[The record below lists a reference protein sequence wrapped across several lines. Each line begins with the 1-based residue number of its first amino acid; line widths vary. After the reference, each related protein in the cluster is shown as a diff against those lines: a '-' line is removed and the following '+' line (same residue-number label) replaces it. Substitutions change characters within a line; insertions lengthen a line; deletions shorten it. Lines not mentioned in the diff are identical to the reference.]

1 MINNANVIE
10 EEWGLKLEHEFGIWV
25 VVSDRGDR
33 TIYSEVAVLDTW
45 FSFRRLRREQD
56 AGGAGNRDGRDSSSR
71 SLIAGRDRSSVL
83 SWFPILYSFTF
94 FLEIAKGHTE

>member
-33 TIYSEVAVLDTW
+33 TIYSEVGVLDTW
-45 FSFRRLRREQD
+45 FSFRRLRRE
-56 AGGAGNRDGRDSSSR
+56 
-71 SLIAGRDRSSVL
+71 
-83 SWFPILYSFTF
+83 
-94 FLEIAKGHTE
+94 